1 MASDYSLRRRAMQ
14 LAAQLPDNIKD
25 AKRILEHMRRLIE
38 DDDTP
43 TAEPMPRLA
52 HVE

>member
-14 LAAQLPDNIKD
+14 LAAQLPDNINE
-25 AKRILEHMRRLIE
+25 ARRILEHMRRLL
-38 DDDTP
+38 DYDDTP
-43 TAEPMPRLA
+43 ETEKIPRLA